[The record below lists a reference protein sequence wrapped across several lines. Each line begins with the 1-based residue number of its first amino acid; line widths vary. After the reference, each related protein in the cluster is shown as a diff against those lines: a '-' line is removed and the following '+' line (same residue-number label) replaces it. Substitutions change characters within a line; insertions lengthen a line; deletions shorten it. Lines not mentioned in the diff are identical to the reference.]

1 MLVPRSAEHALDI
14 KWRDLRSVE
23 MECAHHTVVWI
34 MDASDWIY
42 DLWSNVV
49 VDDVVIF
56 MSFCFVFL
64 YEF

>member
-1 MLVPRSAEHALDI
+1 
-14 KWRDLRSVE
+14 